1 MPPPRADP
9 FKIAARGPAD
19 DEQFHAEVGGQAAA
33 TGQGVGPLDPPQI
46 GVDQEAWTLM
56 IATIQVGR
64 QGQGQGRRVLAAA
77 HPRRNSRNDAPDR
90 GAGRYRVRLGEPR
103 RARKGGGPTLVDPS
117 GSATLT
123 QLPPDVASLVA
134 TAAADPLSVLGLVVR
149 TGRVHTIEPA
159 LPRDALLLLAD
170 LVRVLAR
177 SEPSA
182 AALVE
187 RLRSADHE

>member
-1 MPPPRADP
+1 M
-9 FKIAARGPAD
+9 
-19 DEQFHAEVGGQAAA
+19 
-33 TGQGVGPLDPPQI
+33 
-46 GVDQEAWTLM
+46 
-56 IATIQVGR
+56 
-64 QGQGQGRRVLAAA
+64 
-77 HPRRNSRNDAPDR
+77 
-90 GAGRYRVRLGEPR
+90 
-103 RARKGGGPTLVDPS
+103 VDPS